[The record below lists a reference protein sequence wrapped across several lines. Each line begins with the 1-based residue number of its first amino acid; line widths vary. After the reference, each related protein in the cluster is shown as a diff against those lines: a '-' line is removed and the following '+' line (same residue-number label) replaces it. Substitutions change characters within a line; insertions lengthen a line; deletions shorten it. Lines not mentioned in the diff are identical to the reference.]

1 MWQKVGNEM
10 WDRRRR
16 GTIWGSRNKAQNTN
30 EMIERK
36 KEGWRGGEKMKG
48 LGIEKYRQ
56 TERTTTVAF
65 EQFWYSRSRGPLR

>member
-16 GTIWGSRNKAQNTN
+16 GTIWGSRNEAQNTS

-36 KEGWRGGEKMKG
+36 KRRMEGWREDEGVGDRK
-48 LGIEKYRQ
+48 IQ
-56 TERTTTVAF
+56 TNRENNYCR
-65 EQFWYSRSRGPLR
+65 L